1 MQQFK
6 YSEFNQNVYQK
17 QLDNGLLVTML
28 PMEGFHKTYAV
39 LSTEFGSIDNAF
51 VPDQKNELLTVPD
64 GVAHFLEHKMFEK
77 ADHDAFDL
85 FGKLGADANA
95 FTSFT
100 QTHYLFST
108 TSHLHENLDV
118 LLDFVQDPYFTEQT
132 VAKEKGIIGQEIT
145 MYNDDPSWRLYLGML
160 GNLYPNDPM
169 HIDIAGTQESIQRIT
184 APILYDAYRT
194 FYQPANMNLFVAGQL
209 DVEQVLA
216 WVEQNQ
222 AVKHFDAP
230 KLPKRTAVISDPT
243 ANDVIPFRTLTMAVE
258 RPKVMVG
265 LRGIQSFENGK
276 ERLLYKWRINLLL
289 AMLFDETSAN
299 FLRLYD
305 TGVIDDS
312 FNYNFEIQRGF
323 HLATFSTDTDQME
336 QFADAMIQILK
347 EAPEQLATVK
357 NQFEDVK
364 HAMLGRLI
372 NQLDSPENIAML
384 YGGSYFDHATLL
396 DEIEILRSIDYDEL
410 AIAIDQFVKPERLS
424 VYQIVPPTK

>member
-6 YSEFNQNVYQK
+6 YSNSIVKTCTKSSWIMVFGN
-17 QLDNGLLVTML
+17 DAANGRLSIRPML
-28 PMEGFHKTYAV
+28 FCQI
-39 LSTEFGSIDNAF
+39 EFGSIDNTF

-100 QTHYLFST
+100 QTRYLFST

-169 HIDIAGTQESIQRIT
+169 HIDIAGTQESIQKIT

-194 FYQPANMNLFVAGQL
+194 FYQPANMNLFVAGRL

-222 AVKHFDAP
+222 AVKHFDAL
-230 KLPKRTAVISDPT
+230 KLPKRTAGNQIRT

-312 FNYNFEIQRGF
+312 FNYNFEIQRAAF
-323 HLATFSTDTDQME
+323 IWQPSVRIQIKWSS
-336 QFADAMIQILK
+336 FADAMIQILK
-347 EAPEQLATVK
+347 K
-357 NQFEDVK
+357 R
-364 HAMLGRLI
+364 RL
-372 NQLDSPENIAML
+372 NSWQVS
-384 YGGSYFDHATLL
+384 
-396 DEIEILRSIDYDEL
+396 
-410 AIAIDQFVKPERLS
+410 KS
-424 VYQIVPPTK
+424 V